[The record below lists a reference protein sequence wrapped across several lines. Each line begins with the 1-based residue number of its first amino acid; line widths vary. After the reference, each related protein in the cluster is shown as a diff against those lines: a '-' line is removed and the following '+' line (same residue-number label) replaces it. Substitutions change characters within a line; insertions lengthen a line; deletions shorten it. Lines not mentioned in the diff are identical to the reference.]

1 VGKVGY
7 SKEFVAALEF
17 VWGEGFLSPG
27 GPEEVRA
34 ILGKHDLRG
43 ARVLD
48 IGCGL
53 GGIDLLLVSEHGA
66 GQVVGIDVNPDVIM
80 LARALAERKGLSHAV
95 SFEPYAPGPLPF
107 PCNSF
112 DVVFSKDAMVH
123 VPDKKAFYPEIMRVL
138 KPGGRLMASDWLW
151 KPDAAND
158 PLVKAWVGGNHL
170 GFVFTTV
177 AEARAA
183 LEATGFEDIAMI
195 DRHREIAAVNRA
207 EVARLEGPILA
218 ELAARVGE
226 EVAKD
231 RLRSARGRQP
241 VLDAAALIPTHL
253 HGRKPD
259 R

>member
-1 VGKVGY
+1 MGY
-7 SKEFVAALEF
+7 TKEFVSALEF

-34 ILGKHDLRG
+34 IIGTHDIRG

-53 GGIDLLLVSEHGA
+53 GGIDLLLVREHGA
-66 GQVVGIDVNPDVIM
+66 GHVVGIDVNPDVIV
-80 LARALAERKGLSHAV
+80 LARGLAERKGLSHAV
-95 SFEPYAPGPLPF
+95 SFEASTPGPLVF
-107 PCNSF
+107 PDNSF

-123 VPDKKAFYPEIMRVL
+123 VPDKKAFYREILRVL
-138 KPGGRLMASDWLW
+138 RPGGRLMASDWFW
-151 KPDAAND
+151 KPDAAHD
-158 PLVKAWVGGNHL
+158 PLVQAWNAGNPL
-170 GFVFTTV
+170 GFVYTTV

-183 LEATGFEDIAMI
+183 LDGAGFEDVSLV

-207 EVARLEGPILA
+207 EVARLEGPILQ

-226 EVAKD
+226 DVAKD

-253 HGRKPD
+253 HGRKPAAA
-259 R
+259 

>member
-1 VGKVGY
+1 MGY

-34 ILGKHDLRG
+34 IVGAHDIRGK
-43 ARVLD
+43 RVLD

-53 GGIDLLLVSEHGA
+53 GGIDLLLVTEHGA
-66 GQVVGIDVNPDVIM
+66 GHVVGIDVNPDVIL
-80 LARALAERKGLSHAV
+80 LARALAERKGLCHAV
-95 SFEPYAPGPLPF
+95 SFEAYVPGPLPF
-107 PCNSF
+107 ADSSF
-112 DVVFSKDAMVH
+112 DIVFSKDAMVH
-123 VPDKKAFYPEIMRVL
+123 VPDKTVFYAEIMRVL
-138 KPGGRLMASDWLW
+138 KPGGSLMASDWLW

-158 PLVKAWVGGNHL
+158 PLVQAWNAGNPL
-170 GFVFTTV
+170 GFVYTTV

-183 LEATGFEDIAMI
+183 LDAAGFEEGATI

-207 EVARLEGPILA
+207 EVARLEGPILK

-226 EVAKD
+226 DVAKD

-241 VLDAAALIPTHL
+241 VLDAAALIPTHI
-253 HGRKPD
+253 HGRKPASQ
-259 R
+259 RS